1 MFSKPGRAK
10 NRTNP
15 SKIEKRAKIQH
26 RSVMLSA
33 LQLFQLF
40 ELFKAGI
47 NTKKYNVISSG
58 YWMINAY
65 ACSLLVIF
73 LTQNEV
79 FESKKLMR
87 EKNLF
92 QFENEQL

>member
-1 MFSKPGRAK
+1 
-10 NRTNP
+10 
-15 SKIEKRAKIQH
+15 
-26 RSVMLSA
+26 MLSA

-40 ELFKAGI
+40 ELFKAGL
-47 NTKKYNVISSG
+47 NTKKYTVISSG
-58 YWMINAY
+58 YWMINAHY